1 MFWSSGSTERLF
13 AGFKT
18 IKKKQKKK
26 QLACEGELW
35 ADLNGVWKKMDRIIM
50 TQYWILQ
57 RWCGYNESLL
67 FLFTSTFHDDVIQ
80 WKHFPRYWPFVR
92 GNHQSPLDT
101 PHKVQWLGALMFSL
115 ICAWRNGWANNRDAG
130 DVRGHRAH
138 YGATNAFPERESN
151 HYLDQRW
158 HSSPRFLGH
167 GWLVASPV
175 PCAFQNLVVID

>member
-1 MFWSSGSTERLF
+1 
-13 AGFKT
+13 
-18 IKKKQKKK
+18 
-26 QLACEGELW
+26 
-35 ADLNGVWKKMDRIIM
+35 MDRIIM

-57 RWCGYNESLL
+57 RWCGYNERLL

-138 YGATNAFPERESN
+138 YGATTVMGPWFVRVPLIR
-151 HYLDQRW
+151 QFTKP
-158 HSSPRFLGH
+158 SPAQLRPRLLSWTQVNMTKSCLKKTKMCILGGH
-167 GWLVASPV
+167 L
-175 PCAFQNLVVID
+175 